1 MGNRWT
7 ELITKLH
14 IHPLLWLVMAL
25 GLMTGHVKALFCLM
39 IIILIH
45 ELGHAAAA
53 VYFSWRIK
61 RIFLLP
67 FGGTLEVD
75 EHGNRPLKEEL
86 AVIAAGPVQHI
97 WLQFAAWLLSA
108 NSLIE
113 PKMFDMFT
121 FYNMTILLINLFPV
135 WPLDGGKLLFLLFSK
150 YVPYQKAQQLSL
162 SVSCFFCAVC
172 IIAVLAI
179 SPMQLSAWVL
189 LVFLAVSLYQE
200 YRNRHYAHI
209 RFLLERYYGK
219 EREVRRLSP
228 LTVCA
233 DEQIYDVMLMFKRGC
248 KHPIIV
254 EKDGAKLSQLDENEV
269 LHAYFA
275 DKRTTSSMEELL
287 LVY

>member
-1 MGNRWT
+1 MNRWT
-7 ELITKLH
+7 ELIAKLH

-25 GLMTGHVKALFCLM
+25 ALMTGHIKALFCLM
-39 IIILIH
+39 IVILIH

-67 FGGTLEVD
+67 FGGALEVD

-86 AVIAAGPVQHI
+86 AVVCAGPVQHI
-97 WLQFAAWLLSA
+97 WLQSAAWLMSV
-108 NSLIE
+108 NSLLE

-121 FYNMTILLINLFPV
+121 FYNLTILLMNLFPV

-150 YVPYQKAQQLSL
+150 YLPYQKAQQMIL
-162 SVSCFFCAVC
+162 SVSCVGCALFM
-172 IIAVLAI
+172 IAVLAV

-189 LVFLAVSLYQE
+189 LVFLSVSLYRE
-200 YRNRHYAHI
+200 YRSRHYAHI
-209 RFLLERYYGK
+209 RFPLERYYGK
-219 EREVRRLSP
+219 EREVRRLAP
-228 LTVCA
+228 RTVCA
-233 DEQIYDVMLMFKRGC
+233 DERIYNVMLMFRRGC
-248 KHPIIV
+248 KHPIII
-254 EKDGAKLSQLDENEV
+254 EKDGEKLSQLDENEV

>member
-1 MGNRWT
+1 MNKWT

-14 IHPLLWLVMAL
+14 IHPLLWFVMAL
-25 GLMTGHVKALFCLM
+25 GLMTGHIKALFCLM
-39 IIILIH
+39 IIIFIH

-61 RIFLLP
+61 GIFLLP

-86 AVIAAGPVQHI
+86 SVIAAGPVQHI
-97 WLQFAAWLLSA
+97 WLQCAAWVLSA
-108 NSLIE
+108 NALIGPE
-113 PKMFDMFT
+113 VFKMFT
-121 FYNMTILLINLFPV
+121 FYNITILMINLFPV
-135 WPLDGGKLLFLLFSK
+135 WPLDGGKLLFLLFSR
-150 YVPYQKAQQLSL
+150 YIPYQKAQRMSL
-162 SVSCFFCAVC
+162 FASCIGCTFL
-172 IIAVLAI
+172 IGLILLI
-179 SPMQLSAWVL
+179 SPSQLSAWVL
-189 LVFLAVSLYQE
+189 LIFLAVSLHNE

-219 EREVRRLSP
+219 EREVRLLSP
-228 LTVCA
+228 ITAHA
-233 DEQIYDVMLMFKRGC
+233 DERIYDVMLRFKRGC
-248 KHPIIV
+248 KHPIII
-254 EKDGAKLSQLDENEV
+254 EKNGEKLSQLDENEV